1 MSPFVRKV
9 PTASGATSVQIADK
23 TGGKYRIVEH
33 LGSAH
38 TPEDLAALV
47 EAGKAKLRDP
57 GQATLDFDIADKPR
71 VASAVVKSS
80 RSGLLIDTI
89 RTVYERLGFDIIDD
103 EAFFQL
109 VAARLVEPTSK
120 SASVRVLDE
129 LGVDVVH
136 HNTFLNSLIRAKER
150 DYRAQIAEKCFAHS
164 VATTGISL
172 LLYDVTTL
180 YFEAEKEDDLRQVGY
195 SKERRVDPQI
205 VVGLLVDRT
214 GFPLEIGCFEGAKAE
229 THTIIPVIKAFQHRH
244 QVADMVVA
252 ADAGMLS
259 AKNLKELDD
268 AGLRFIVGSRQ
279 TKAPHDLATHFRW
292 NGEYTDDGQIIDT
305 ITPKGVK
312 RLDPERVKKRREPVW
327 SATEH
332 PDAWRVVWQYRRKR
346 AMRDEQTLNLQRNRA
361 LAIIDG
367 DKPAKKARFVKVT
380 DEEKAFDEKAYERAM
395 KLTGFKGYVTNIP
408 VGTMP
413 ATEVIGSYHDLWQV
427 EQSFRMSKTD
437 LRARPIFHRTRD
449 AIEAHLTVVFTALAV
464 SRFMQAAT
472 GASLKKIITSLR
484 PLREFTG
491 RVGGQDITFTPEV
504 PRAVE
509 NMLQA
514 LEKS

>member
-9 PTASGATSVQIADK
+9 PTASGATAVQIADK

-47 EAGKAKLRDP
+47 EAGKAKLADP
-57 GQATLDFDIADKPR
+57 GQATLDFDTADKPR
-71 VASAVVKSS
+71 VSSAVVKSS
-80 RSGLLIDTI
+80 RSGILIDTI
-89 RTVYERLGFDIIDD
+89 RAVYTRLGFDVIDD

-120 SASVRVLDE
+120 SDSVRVLDE
-129 LGVDVVH
+129 LGVEVVH
-136 HNTFLNSLIRAKER
+136 RNTFLTCLARAKER
-150 DYRAQIAEKCFAHS
+150 DYRSTIASKCFAHS

-180 YFEAEKEDDLRQVGY
+180 YFEAEKEDDLRKVGY

-229 THTIIPVIKAFQHRH
+229 TRTIIPIIKAFQDRH

-292 NGEYTDDGQIIDT
+292 NGAYADDGQIIDT
-305 ITPKGVK
+305 ITPKGTK

-327 SATEH
+327 SPEEH
-332 PDAWRVVWQYRRKR
+332 PHAWRVVWQYRRKR

-361 LAIIDG
+361 LSIIEG
-367 DKPAKKARFVKVT
+367 EKPAKKARFVKVT
-380 DEEKAFDEKAYERAM
+380 DEERTFDETAYKRAM
-395 KLTGFKGYVTNIP
+395 KLSGYKGYVTNIP
-408 VGTMP
+408 
-413 ATEVIGSYHDLWQV
+413 GS
-427 EQSFRMSKTD
+427 S
-437 LRARPIFHRTRD
+437 
-449 AIEAHLTVVFTALAV
+449 
-464 SRFMQAAT
+464 
-472 GASLKKIITSLR
+472 
-484 PLREFTG
+484 
-491 RVGGQDITFTPEV
+491 
-504 PRAVE
+504 
-509 NMLQA
+509 
-514 LEKS
+514 